1 MSANAEQSRFS
12 KGSRLGPYE
21 IASSIGAGGM
31 GEVFRARD
39 TRLHRDTAV
48 KVLPKDFAAD
58 ADRLRRFE

>member
-1 MSANAEQSRFS
+1 MSNAAEQRDFP

-39 TRLHRDTAV
+39 TRPNRDVVV
-48 KVLPKDFAAD
+48 KAFPKGDCF
-58 ADRLRRFE
+58 